1 MQNKSQI
8 NIMSALDTNCK
19 IYPEYAWLH
28 DKIKRHFDSTSS
40 SIHYL
45 HSGSTEKDKDSDS
58 SSSSSKRMFK
68 KISISSISCVT
79 KENQSFTMPVS
90 SR

>member
-8 NIMSALDTNCK
+8 NIMSALDSNCK
-19 IYPEYAWLH
+19 KYPEYVWLH

-40 SIHYL
+40 RIRDL
-45 HSGSTEKDKDSDS
+45 HTGSTEKDKDS
-58 SSSSSKRMFK
+58 SSSSKRLFK

-79 KENQSFTMPVS
+79 KEKQSFTMPVS

>member
-8 NIMSALDTNCK
+8 NIMSALDSNCK
-19 IYPEYAWLH
+19 KYPEYVWLH

-40 SIHYL
+40 SIRDL
-45 HSGSTEKDKDSDS
+45 HSGRTEKGKDS
-58 SSSSSKRMFK
+58 SSPSKRLYK

-79 KENQSFTMPVS
+79 KEKQSLTMPVS